1 MREQRPRTRASGYS
15 PTVDLDEARAFV
27 QKHHRGVLATRRAD
41 GRIQQSPVLVN
52 VDGEGR
58 AMISSR
64 ETAYKVRNLRRDPWA
79 QACIFTN
86 GFFGQWLFFEGTA
99 QVLSLPEAM
108 DPLIDYYKRF
118 PDENPDWDDYRARM
132 ERERRVLIRIE
143 LERAGPDRQ
152 G

>member
-1 MREQRPRTRASGYS
+1 M
-15 PTVDLDEARAFV
+15 DLDDARAFLE
-27 QKHHRGVLATRRAD
+27 KHHRGVLATRRAD
-41 GRIQQSPVLVN
+41 GGIQQSPVLVN
-52 VDGEGR
+52 VDGDGR
-58 AMISSR
+58 AIVSSR
-64 ETAYKVRNLRRDPWA
+64 ETAYKVRNLRRDARA
-79 QACIFTN
+79 QACVFTN
-86 GFFGQWLFFEGTA
+86 AFMGQWLFFEGTA
-99 QVLSLPEAM
+99 EVLSLPDAM